1 MELNLNRVDYIQ
13 VDATCSKAARLL
25 PASEHKACQKV
36 VVGSQSGVLHCFGI
50 SRGQVETIFKTLPG
64 KSVSRVELGGA
75 VGSIQD
81 KIFMAAGNEVCGYT
95 RKGKQFLKFDTNITD
110 TIRCMSVCGN
120 DLMVCGEYVYNHY
133 FECQDKNYFLSGGR
147 INDMIVLPA
156 EKLKTLVPVLACQDR
171 LLRVLKDSQCQLEI
185 EVSGPVTALALFQD
199 DGGVTGRDVLYGT
212 SDGKVGLISIEKA
225 SATPVWELEGSS
237 GEGSVTCLGNYD
249 MTGDGIKDLLVGRID
264 GQIEVY
270 AYNDVDEPVLRFSYN
285 CGESV
290 TSVLG
295 GVVSTAKY
303 DEVIVTTFS
312 GWVFGLSSEHAE
324 KRLDPNYLLIS
335 PESAQKILK
344 LKEEVEQL
352 EAKVAKER
360 ENYQLATYSD
370 KGAVSAVPF
379 FGIEDSFVLNRRDA
393 SYTLSIQVQTAIDTI
408 LLQCNVPVDLLDSD
422 KNSAVVSYTPC
433 DSQESGNYLLA
444 TFRCQ
449 ANTSRLE
456 VKLRTIEGQAGVLRA
471 YVSPVLQPKCCQ
483 LREYQLKPLSL
494 HCRTHTPHEDKPLN
508 VLTLRGTFSVGEM
521 HSWVVLSLP
530 EVPER
535 APATDPAT
543 LYFVST
549 FLGTVLDCVY
559 TRGEATF
566 KSDNIST
573 ISILKDVLTKEATR
587 KKISLDISCDINED
601 SILHTLKLIDP
612 KLEHQLLLAKKVQL
626 IDALKDLK
634 MHEGNVDF
642 LADEY
647 RDILE
652 NSEALEAEFKRQ
664 PCHLERLYGMIT
676 DLFIDVYKF
685 RGNNVKSKV
694 PALLQILDHY
704 DFKSLADFFTNKV

>member
-110 TIRCMSVCGN
+110 TIRCM
-120 DLMVCGEYVYNHY
+120 
-133 FECQDKNYFLSGGR
+133 
-147 INDMIVLPA
+147 
-156 EKLKTLVPVLACQDR
+156 
-171 LLRVLKDSQCQLEI
+171 
-185 EVSGPVTALALFQD
+185 
-199 DGGVTGRDVLYGT
+199 
-212 SDGKVGLISIEKA
+212 A

-249 MTGDGIKDLLVGRID
+249 MTGDGIKDLLVGRND

-352 EAKVAKER
+352 EAKVVKER

-587 KKISLDISCDINED
+587 KKISLDISC
-601 SILHTLKLIDP
+601 
-612 KLEHQLLLAKKVQL
+612 
-626 IDALKDLK
+626 
-634 MHEGNVDF
+634 
-642 LADEY
+642 
-647 RDILE
+647 
-652 NSEALEAEFKRQ
+652 
-664 PCHLERLYGMIT
+664 GMIT